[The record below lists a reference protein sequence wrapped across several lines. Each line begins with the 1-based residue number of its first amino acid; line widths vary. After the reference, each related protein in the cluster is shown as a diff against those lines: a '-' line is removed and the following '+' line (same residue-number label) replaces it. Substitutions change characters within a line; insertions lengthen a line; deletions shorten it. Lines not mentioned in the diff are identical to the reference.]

1 MSPSD
6 GSEHRTDND
15 LATERRHRETIVVG
29 LTSATTIVLVG
40 MFGLLEI
47 VGDVEVAEQ
56 TQDWVQGLAKA
67 TDRAMPA
74 VGALAVL
81 LYVWAV
87 VAGTDAITHSLNNQ
101 PNSAETQYRTSILVF
116 QSVFVVV
123 GIVAGLAITTRAI
136 VN

>member
-1 MSPSD
+1 M
-6 GSEHRTDND
+6 
-15 LATERRHRETIVVG
+15 
-29 LTSATTIVLVG
+29 
-40 MFGLLEI
+40 LEI

-56 TQDWVQGLAKA
+56 TQDRIQGLAKA